1 LIDGISIH
9 FEDDI
14 HAIQRFY
21 LENTLVIITPV
32 PKTFKWNYFLERDFQ
47 VKKRAEV
54 LGIIQ
59 DTFVLP
65 LLERMVKRLLLILG
79 HILQEGQMLLLSA
92 VLLKL

>member
-1 LIDGISIH
+1 LIESGISIH

-21 LENTLVIITPV
+21 ENTLVIITPV
-32 PKTFKWNYFLERDFQ
+32 RRHIQEWNYFLERDFQ

-54 LGIIQ
+54 LGIITK

-65 LLERMVKRLLLILG
+65 LLERMVKRLL
-79 HILQEGQMLLLSA
+79 Q
-92 VLLKL
+92 VF